1 MNILISDGS
10 DRYVTVVE
18 CPKEISEKFYVY
30 LDNFINST
38 QYKHTWGAEE
48 LIRYI
53 NKTKPSNIKDL
64 KIIDLYTDKYDKDS
78 PRFNIW
84 C

>member
-1 MNILISDGS
+1 MFILIILSIQ
-10 DRYVTVVE
+10 RN
-18 CPKEISEKFYVY
+18 IS
-30 LDNFINST
+30 IPG
-38 QYKHTWGAEE
+38 GAEE

-78 PRFNIW
+78 PRFNI
-84 C
+84 

>member
-38 QYKHTWGAEE
+38 QYKHTWGG
-48 LIRYI
+48 RRT
-53 NKTKPSNIKDL
+53 NT
-64 KIIDLYTDKYDKDS
+64 LYK
-78 PRFNIW
+78 
-84 C
+84 